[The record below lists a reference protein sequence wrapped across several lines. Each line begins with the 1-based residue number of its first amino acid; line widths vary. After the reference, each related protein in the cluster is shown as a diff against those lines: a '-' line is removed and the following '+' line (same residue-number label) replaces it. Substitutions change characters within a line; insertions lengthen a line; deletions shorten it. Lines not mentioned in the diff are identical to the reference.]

1 MEMPEHVESG
11 TASSVVEFSLSED
24 SEQRRLA
31 DVETSEDWNAKV
43 DVLLIVRNLFEKL

>member
-1 MEMPEHVESG
+1 MEMPEHVEPS

-31 DVETSEDWNAKV
+31 DVETSEDWHAKV
-43 DVLLIVRNLFEKL
+43 DVLLIVRNLFEKS